1 MNPISPGMIRF
12 TGNVN
17 PKDVLKE
24 SESAKG
30 VIGFKYE
37 DIAEGTVELSMIKE
51 DKEWKINNLNMP
63 KFDKFSM
70 PQDETAD

>member
-1 MNPISPGMIRF
+1 MNPISLGMIRF
-12 TGNVN
+12 TGTVN